1 MSRQAKL
8 IGGECAG
15 GLLIEGRGERT
26 CRLVCQARE
35 LDAIS
40 SYKPMQLLEI
50 IIRFF
55 GRHPPSNLAPNMRWQ
70 QKSGFVGIAGAES
83 CLCIG
88 FASTSL
94 FVRYARMA
102 VAIPNRG
109 GCSMAKRKLSPH
121 ERREIGRAAAAGA
134 SAARPHRIVRVL
146 VSPRTNEA
154 GQPQIAVTSAPSN
167 GPPRKPN

>member
-1 MSRQAKL
+1 LSTSPCSACGWMRPLPYSPMHLLKIISRFSGNEARARD
-8 IGGECAG
+8 GP
-15 GLLIEGRGERT
+15 RT
-26 CRLVCQARE
+26 CVAKRE
-35 LDAIS
+35 IG
-40 SYKPMQLLEI
+40 SY
-50 IIRFF
+50 
-55 GRHPPSNLAPNMRWQ
+55 RHLPA
-70 QKSGFVGIAGAES
+70 AE
-83 CLCIG
+83 CRRCIG
-88 FASTSL
+88 VASISL
-94 FVRYARMA
+94 FVRYARIE

-134 SAARPHRIVRVL
+134 SAARPPHRIVRVL